1 MDVKVGLG
9 SRGIGVE
16 AVRQSAKNRK
26 EWRALVH
33 IKIIEFLVEIYAWF
47 LCCLGPPSRALV
59 AYYLER
65 GGMPLQHVVG
75 VNCENGTTTDI
86 KEQVMNIWAK
96 GFILDNCACTI

>member
-1 MDVKVGLG
+1 MDGVKVALG

-16 AVRQSAKNRK
+16 AVRQSAKDRK
-26 EWRALVH
+26 EWRALLH

-75 VNCENGTTTDI
+75 DRKSTRLNSSHS
-86 KEQVMNIWAK
+86 AK
-96 GFILDNCACTI
+96 SRMPSSA